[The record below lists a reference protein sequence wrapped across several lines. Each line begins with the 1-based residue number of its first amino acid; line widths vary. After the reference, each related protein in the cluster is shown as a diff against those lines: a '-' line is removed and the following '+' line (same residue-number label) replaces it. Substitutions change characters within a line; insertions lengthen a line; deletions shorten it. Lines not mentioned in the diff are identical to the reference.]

1 MKKSE
6 KVLYIIKTISKI
18 YKSRNNKEGKQNLL
32 DYLIATKLSQ
42 NTTDKSSFKAF
53 TNLKLKFP
61 DYNEII
67 EAETSELK
75 NAISVCGLANSKAT
89 EIKNLL
95 SGIKNKFGTLD
106 FNFFYD
112 FSNKKIFEELLI
124 YKGFGVKTISC
135 MIAFGMKR
143 PEFPV
148 DTHIHRILNRLGL
161 VKTNTAEKTY
171 IEAKKIIPEKY
182 QANFHSD
189 LIKFGRNI
197 CKAVNPLCGVC
208 KLYDI
213 CKFTEK
219 KFYKNKSLKSEI
231 TENNFIILENI

>member
-1 MKKSE
+1 
-6 KVLYIIKTISKI
+6 L
-18 YKSRNNKEGKQNLL
+18 KQ
-32 DYLIATKLSQ
+32 K
-42 NTTDKSSFKAF
+42 
-53 TNLKLKFP
+53 
-61 DYNEII
+61 
-67 EAETSELK
+67 
-75 NAISVCGLANSKAT
+75 
-89 EIKNLL
+89 
-95 SGIKNKFGTLD
+95 
-106 FNFFYD
+106 
-112 FSNKKIFEELLI
+112 
-124 YKGFGVKTISC
+124 
-135 MIAFGMKR
+135 
-143 PEFPV
+143 
-148 DTHIHRILNRLGL
+148 
-161 VKTNTAEKTY
+161 TAEKTY